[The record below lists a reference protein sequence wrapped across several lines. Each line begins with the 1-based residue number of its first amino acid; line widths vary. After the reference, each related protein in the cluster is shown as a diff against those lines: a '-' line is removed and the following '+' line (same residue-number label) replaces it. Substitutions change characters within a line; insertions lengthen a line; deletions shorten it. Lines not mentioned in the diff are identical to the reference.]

1 MALLQ
6 LLPDAHWDAM
16 LLRMFPGR
24 LLDELDAM
32 DWPRLLRAMQ
42 VQEIERME
50 ELHDLFLA
58 GKYQPQ
64 PHEWQRI
71 LRNNR
76 LDEQVIDG

>member
-6 LLPDAHWDAM
+6 LLPEAHWDAM
-16 LLRMFPGR
+16 LLRMFPGKA
-24 LLDELDAM
+24 LEDLDGM
-32 DWPRLLRAMQ
+32 DWPRLMRALQ

-58 GKYQPQ
+58 GKYKPQ